1 MIVESN
7 SVETFREQ
15 NTVRQDE
22 VSGDC
27 SDQWRF
33 TWEKNH
39 SVKFWQ

>member
-1 MIVESN
+1 MARVLEGFSQDRLMIVESN

-27 SDQWRF
+27 SDQ
-33 TWEKNH
+33 
-39 SVKFWQ
+39 